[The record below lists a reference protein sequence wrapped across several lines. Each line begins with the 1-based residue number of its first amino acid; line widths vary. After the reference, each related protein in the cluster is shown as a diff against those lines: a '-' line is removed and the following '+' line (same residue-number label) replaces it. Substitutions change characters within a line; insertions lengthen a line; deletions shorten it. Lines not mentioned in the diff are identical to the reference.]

1 MSDLS
6 FEQMLEQ
13 TFKDIHVGSIVVGK
27 IIDIKEDLAV
37 LNVGYKSDGI
47 LTRNEYGN
55 DASLDLRTVL
65 HVGDELEVKVL
76 KINDGEGQL
85 MLSYKRIAQDKARKK
100 LEDAFVN
107 HKLLKEKVSR
117 IVNGGVCVDIEGNR
131 VFIPASLMSDPY
143 ERDLAKYQDQ
153 EIEFVLTEFNPKRRR
168 IIGDRKQIITERKA
182 QLRKQFFENHAVGDT
197 VEGTV
202 SSVPV
207 FGAFVNIDGVEGLLH
222 VTEMSWL
229 RISNPKNACKVGDKI
244 KVFIKDM
251 SNDRISLSRKFPEE
265 NPWKD
270 AQKKYPIGTVVK
282 GKIIRLADFGAF
294 IEVEKGIDG
303 LVHVS
308 QLVKRRIEHPSE
320 AVEVGQTV
328 EALVVG
334 VDEAAERLS
343 LSIRAFQAQKRN
355 NGSNNE

>member
-1 MSDLS
+1 
-6 FEQMLEQ
+6 
-13 TFKDIHVGSIVVGK
+13 
-27 IIDIKEDLAV
+27 
-37 LNVGYKSDGI
+37 
-47 LTRNEYGN
+47 
-55 DASLDLRTVL
+55 
-65 HVGDELEVKVL
+65 
-76 KINDGEGQL
+76 
-85 MLSYKRIAQDKARKK
+85 
-100 LEDAFVN
+100 
-107 HKLLKEKVSR
+107 
-117 IVNGGVCVDIEGNR
+117 
-131 VFIPASLMSDPY
+131 
-143 ERDLAKYQDQ
+143 
-153 EIEFVLTEFNPKRRR
+153 
-168 IIGDRKQIITERKA
+168 
-182 QLRKQFFENHAVGDT
+182 
-197 VEGTV
+197 
-202 SSVPV
+202 
-207 FGAFVNIDGVEGLLH
+207 
-222 VTEMSWL
+222 MSWL

-355 NGSNNE
+355 NGSNNEEADTDGKDIAESAADDKENSVNDKAESTANEAAQGDDSADGAVNEAAGGNEGDAAND